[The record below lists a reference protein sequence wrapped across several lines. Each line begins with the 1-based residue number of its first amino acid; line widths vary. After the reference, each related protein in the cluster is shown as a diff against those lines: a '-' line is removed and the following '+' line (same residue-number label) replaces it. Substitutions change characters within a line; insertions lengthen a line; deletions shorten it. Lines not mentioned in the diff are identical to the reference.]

1 MPTLRPRTK
10 LIVGVI
16 VLVLVAVGI
25 ISRLLPSWASNAL
38 LHPTRRPVEG
48 RPLRVVE
55 EVEFAGA
62 GVSLKGWRFRASGEK
77 RGTIVYLH
85 GVADNRYGVT
95 GIADRFTRRGFDV
108 VAYDSRAHG
117 QSGGE
122 NCTYGYYEKQDLR
135 RVLDTIEVHPI
146 VLIGSSLGAA
156 VALQTAAGD
165 SRVGAVVAAET
176 FSDLRSIARDRA
188 PFFVSENTIELV
200 LSLAEHRGAFQVDAA
215 SPVMAAAHITVP
227 VLLIHGALDR
237 DTPPEHSQRV
247 FEALKGPKR
256 LILVEGAGHNQ
267 SLNGSVWVDIEE
279 WIDSALRQSTRP
291 G

>member
-188 PFFVSENTIELV
+188 PFFVSEKTIERV

-215 SPVMAAAHITVP
+215 SPEMAAAHITVP

-267 SLNGSVWVDIEE
+267 SLNGSIWVDIEE

>member
-62 GVSLKGWRFRASGEK
+62 GVSLKGWRFPASGEK

-135 RVLDTIEVHPI
+135 RVLDTIEVYPI
-146 VLIGSSLGAA
+146 VGRSSR
-156 VALQTAAGD
+156 TANGCRGQPGWSSCGGGD
-165 SRVGAVVAAET
+165 L
-176 FSDLRSIARDRA
+176 F
-188 PFFVSENTIELV
+188 
-200 LSLAEHRGAFQVDAA
+200 
-215 SPVMAAAHITVP
+215 
-227 VLLIHGALDR
+227 
-237 DTPPEHSQRV
+237 
-247 FEALKGPKR
+247 
-256 LILVEGAGHNQ
+256 
-267 SLNGSVWVDIEE
+267 
-279 WIDSALRQSTRP
+279 
-291 G
+291 